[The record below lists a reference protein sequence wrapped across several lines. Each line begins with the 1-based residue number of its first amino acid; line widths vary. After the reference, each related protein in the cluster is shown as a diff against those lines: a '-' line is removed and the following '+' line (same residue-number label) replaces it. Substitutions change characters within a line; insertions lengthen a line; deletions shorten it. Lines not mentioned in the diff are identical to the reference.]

1 MLFSL
6 VAIGMLAI
14 VTPVLAQWLHA
25 RVFWLIA
32 LAPAALFVLTL
43 TQAPGVLAGTPLTQT
58 YPWIPQL
65 GIELSFRLDP
75 LALLLALI
83 VTGVGALVLAYC
95 ARYFSDDEPGLGR
108 FAALLLAFAGVMY
121 GLVTSDDV
129 IVMFVFWEATSVLSY
144 LLIGHNTGR
153 KSSRGAALQALTVT
167 TFGGLAMLVG
177 IVMLSVASGT
187 TSLTEIIA
195 HPVGGA
201 FGQVAIVLV
210 LLGALSKSALVPF
223 HFWLPAAMAA
233 PTPVSAYLHA
243 AAMVKAGIYIIARFA
258 PGYADQ
264 PLWQPILVTLGVLT
278 MLVGGWRAMRQYDLK
293 LLLAYGTVSQ
303 LGFLT
308 IMMGFGTRAAAL
320 AGAALLLAHALY
332 KATLFLVVGIIDHA
346 TGTRDWRKLSGL
358 GRRMPLLAVIAS
370 IAVASMA
377 GLPPLLGFVAKEGV
391 FASLLGAAAGEAAP
405 GAGEFWA
412 WFALIGVVVGSVL
425 TVAYSLRFI
434 WGAFSTKTDVGTI
447 SLHPTGFGILI
458 APLVLSIA
466 TIGGGLAAGVI
477 DALVAPYADT
487 LPGGQEQHL
496 ALWHGFEPALFVS
509 AGVLILGF
517 VLLLRRRQVGRLQA
531 RIPQTVDA
539 GRSYVQI
546 MRVLDRFAA
555 RLTTRIQRGGLP
567 AYLAVIIGVFV
578 LGLGLSTALNR
589 TWPEGVVPWDYAVQ
603 PFIALVMG
611 MAAIGAASAGH
622 RMTAVL
628 LVGVTGYGL
637 VLLFAMG
644 GAPDLALT
652 QALVE
657 TLTVV
662 VFVLVL
668 RRLPQQIAARNK
680 AVRKGLRALLGL
692 LAGAVMAVI
701 AVIALGARVAASNSA
716 ELPGLAAEAH
726 GKNIVN
732 VMLVDIRAWDTMG
745 EIAVLVAVA
754 TGVASL
760 VFISGRAAPVERME
774 GGGERRNRPVLN
786 ASAVSRQTWLLAGR
800 TLSPA
805 NRSIIIEVLVRLLF
819 HPAIIVSVYLLFV
832 GHNQP
837 GGGFAG
843 GLLAGLALVARYLA
857 GGRYELAEAVP
868 IDAGKL
874 LGTGLLLAVGTALS
888 SMFFGLQ
895 VLESSWFEASIP
907 VLGEISIGTS
917 TLFDIGVYLVVF
929 GLVLDI
935 LRSLGSEVDR
945 QEEDQEDAEPHAE
958 YARPSSSLSDPA
970 KPNPAEGA
978 PR

>member
-1 MLFSL
+1 MIFSL
-6 VAIGMLAI
+6 VAVGVLAI
-14 VTPVLAQWLHA
+14 LTPLLTKWLKA
-25 RVFWLIA
+25 RVFWVIA
-32 LAPAALFVLTL
+32 LAPAALFAVTL
-43 TQAPGVLAGTPLTQT
+43 AQAPGILAGTPVTESA
-58 YPWIPQL
+58 PWIPQL
-65 GIELSFRLDP
+65 GISLSFRIDALS
-75 LALLLALI
+75 LLLALI

-95 ARYFSDDEPGLGR
+95 ARYFTDDEPGLGR

-144 LLIGHNTGR
+144 LLIGHHTGR
-153 KSSRGAALQALTVT
+153 RSSRGAALQALTVT

-177 IVMLSVASGT
+177 IIMLSVASGS
-187 TSLTEIIA
+187 TSLTEIVA
-195 HPVGGA
+195 NPVGGV

-243 AAMVKAGIYIIARFA
+243 AAMVKAGIYVIARFA

-264 PLWQPILVTLGVLT
+264 PLWQPILVTVGVLT

-308 IMMGFGTRAAAL
+308 IMLGFGTRDAAL

-358 GRRMPLLAVIAS
+358 GRRMPLLATTAG

-377 GLPPLLGFVAKEGV
+377 GLPPLLGFVAKESV
-391 FASLLGAAAGEAAP
+391 FGSLLESTSGQDAL
-405 GAGEFWA
+405 WA
-412 WFALIGVVVGSVL
+412 WVALSGVIVGSVL
-425 TVAYSLRFI
+425 TVAYSLRFF
-434 WGAFSTKTDVGTI
+434 WGAFSSKPDVKAME
-447 SLHPTGFGILI
+447 LHATGFSILLGPI
-458 APLVLSIA
+458 VLSLA
-466 TIGGGLAAGVI
+466 TIGGGLAASVV

-487 LPGGQEQHL
+487 LPGPHEQHL
-496 ALWHGFEPALFVS
+496 ALWHGFEPALAIS
-509 AGVLILGF
+509 AVVLLLGF
-517 VLLLRRRQVGRLQA
+517 LLLLRRRQVARLQA
-531 RIPQTVDA
+531 KVPQTLDA
-539 GRSYVQI
+539 ARDYVQF
-546 MRVLDRFAA
+546 MRALDRFAA
-555 RLTTRIQRGGLP
+555 VLTTRIQRGGLP

-578 LGLGLSTALNR
+578 LGLGLSAAVNR
-589 TWPEGVVPWDYAVQ
+589 SWPDGVVPWDYAVQ
-603 PFIALVMG
+603 PFIAIVMG
-611 MAAIGAASAGH
+611 MAAIGAAIAGH

-668 RRLPQQIAARNK
+668 RRLPQQMAVRNK
-680 AVRKGLRALLGL
+680 SVHKGLRAVLGI
-692 LAGAVMAVI
+692 LAGTVMAVI
-701 AVIALGARVAASNSA
+701 AMIALGAREAVSISA

-745 EIAVLVAVA
+745 EVAVLVAVA

-786 ASAVSRQTWLLAGR
+786 ATAVSRQTWLLAGR
-800 TLSPA
+800 TLSPQ

-819 HPAIIVSVYLLFV
+819 HPAIIVSIYLLFV

-888 SMFFGLQ
+888 SMFFGLE

-917 TLFDIGVYLVVF
+917 TIFDIGVYLVVF

-945 QEEDQEDAEPHAE
+945 QQEDQEDGDDEAE
-958 YARPSSSLSDPA
+958 YERPSSSEADAA
-970 KPNPAEGA
+970 KPNPVEGA
-978 PR
+978 QA

>member
-1 MLFSL
+1 MIFSL
-6 VAIGMLAI
+6 VAVGLLAI
-14 VTPVLAQWLHA
+14 LTPFLTKWLKV
-25 RVFWLIA
+25 RVFWVIA
-32 LAPAALFVLTL
+32 LAPAALFAMTL
-43 TQAPGVLAGTPLTQT
+43 AQAPGILAGTPVTESV
-58 YPWIPQL
+58 PWIPQL
-65 GIELSFRLDP
+65 GISLSFRIDALS
-75 LALLLALI
+75 LLLALI

-144 LLIGHNTGR
+144 LLIGHHTGR
-153 KSSRGAALQALTVT
+153 RSSRGAALQALTVT

-177 IVMLSVASGT
+177 IIMLSVASGS
-187 TSLTEIIA
+187 TSLTEIVA
-195 HPVGGA
+195 NPVGGV

-243 AAMVKAGIYIIARFA
+243 AAMVKAGIYVIARFA
-258 PGYADQ
+258 PGYAEL
-264 PLWQPILVTLGVLT
+264 PVWQPILVTVGVLT

-308 IMMGFGTRAAAL
+308 IMLGFGTRDAAL

-358 GRRMPLLAVIAS
+358 GRRMPLLATTAG

-377 GLPPLLGFVAKEGV
+377 GLPPLLGFVAKESV
-391 FASLLGAAAGEAAP
+391 FGSLLESTSGPDAL
-405 GAGEFWA
+405 WA
-412 WFALIGVVVGSVL
+412 WVALSGVIVGSVL
-425 TVAYSLRFI
+425 TVAYSLRFF
-434 WGAFSTKTDVGTI
+434 WGAFSRKPDVKAME
-447 SLHPTGFGILI
+447 LHETGFSILLGPI
-458 APLVLSIA
+458 VLSLA
-466 TIGGGLAAGVI
+466 TIGGGLAASVVET
-477 DALVAPYADT
+477 LVAPYADT
-487 LPGGQEQHL
+487 LPGPHDQHL
-496 ALWHGFEPALFVS
+496 ALWHGFEPALAIS
-509 AGVLILGF
+509 AVVLLLGF
-517 VLLLRRRQVGRLQA
+517 LLLLRRRQVARLQA
-531 RIPQTVDA
+531 KVPQTLDA
-539 GRSYVQI
+539 ARDYVQF
-546 MRVLDRFAA
+546 MRALDRFAA
-555 RLTTRIQRGGLP
+555 VLTTRIQRGGLP

-578 LGLGLSTALNR
+578 LGLGLSAAVNR
-589 TWPEGVVPWDYAVQ
+589 SWPDGVVPWDYAVQ
-603 PFIALVMG
+603 PFIALVMA
-611 MAAIGAASAGH
+611 MAAIGAAIAGH

-668 RRLPQQIAARNK
+668 RRLPQQMAVRNK
-680 AVRKGLRALLGL
+680 SVHKGLRAVLGI
-692 LAGAVMAVI
+692 LAGTVMAVI
-701 AVIALGARVAASNSA
+701 AMIALGAREAASISA
-716 ELPGLAAEAH
+716 ELPALAAEAH

-745 EIAVLVAVA
+745 EVAVLVAVA

-786 ASAVSRQTWLLAGR
+786 ASAVTRQTWLLAGR
-800 TLSPA
+800 TLSPQ

-819 HPAIIVSVYLLFV
+819 HPAIIVSIYLLFV

-888 SMFFGLQ
+888 SMFFGLE

-917 TLFDIGVYLVVF
+917 TIFDIGVYLVVF

-945 QEEDQEDAEPHAE
+945 QQEDQDGDEEAE
-958 YARPSSSLSDPA
+958 YERPSSSEADTA
-970 KPNPAEGA
+970 KPNPVEGA
-978 PR
+978 SA

>member
-1 MLFSL
+1 MIFSL
-6 VAIGMLAI
+6 VAVGLLAI
-14 VTPVLAQWLHA
+14 LTPFLTKWLKA
-25 RVFWLIA
+25 RVFWVIA
-32 LAPAALFVLTL
+32 LAPAALFAMTL
-43 TQAPGVLAGTPLTQT
+43 AQAPGILAGTPVTESV
-58 YPWIPQL
+58 PWIPQL
-65 GIELSFRLDP
+65 GISLSFRIDALS
-75 LALLLALI
+75 LLLALI

-95 ARYFSDDEPGLGR
+95 ARYFTDDEPGLGR

-144 LLIGHNTGR
+144 LLIGHHTGR
-153 KSSRGAALQALTVT
+153 RSSRGAALQALTVT

-177 IVMLSVASGT
+177 IIMLSVASGS
-187 TSLTEIIA
+187 TSLTEIVA
-195 HPVGGA
+195 NPVGGV

-243 AAMVKAGIYIIARFA
+243 AAMVKAGIYVIARFA
-258 PGYADQ
+258 PGYAEL
-264 PLWQPILVTLGVLT
+264 PLWQPILVTVGVLT

-308 IMMGFGTRAAAL
+308 IMLGFGTRDAAL

-332 KATLFLVVGIIDHA
+332 KATLFLVVGVIDHA

-358 GRRMPLLAVIAS
+358 GRRMPLLATTAG

-377 GLPPLLGFVAKEGV
+377 GLPPLLGFVAKESV
-391 FASLLGAAAGEAAP
+391 FGSLLESTSGPDAL
-405 GAGEFWA
+405 WA
-412 WFALIGVVVGSVL
+412 WVALSGVIVGSVL
-425 TVAYSLRFI
+425 TVAYSLRFF
-434 WGAFSTKTDVGTI
+434 WGAFSRKPDVKAME
-447 SLHPTGFGILI
+447 LHETGFSILLGPI
-458 APLVLSIA
+458 VLSLA
-466 TIGGGLAAGVI
+466 TIGGGLAASVVET
-477 DALVAPYADT
+477 LVAPYADT
-487 LPGGQEQHL
+487 LPGPHEQHL
-496 ALWHGFEPALFVS
+496 ALWHGFEPALAIS
-509 AGVLILGF
+509 AVVLLLGF
-517 VLLLRRRQVGRLQA
+517 LLLLRRRQVARLQA
-531 RIPQTVDA
+531 KVPQTLDA
-539 GRSYVQI
+539 ARDYVQF
-546 MRVLDRFAA
+546 MRALDRFAA
-555 RLTTRIQRGGLP
+555 VLTTRIQRGGLP

-578 LGLGLSTALNR
+578 LGLGLSAAVNR
-589 TWPEGVVPWDYAVQ
+589 SWPDGVVPWDYAVQ
-603 PFIALVMG
+603 PFIALVMA
-611 MAAIGAASAGH
+611 MAAIGAAIAGH

-668 RRLPQQIAARNK
+668 RRLPQQMAVRNK
-680 AVRKGLRALLGL
+680 AVHKGLRAVLGI
-692 LAGAVMAVI
+692 LAGTVMAVI
-701 AVIALGARVAASNSA
+701 AMIALGAREAASISA
-716 ELPGLAAEAH
+716 ELPALAAEAH

-745 EIAVLVAVA
+745 EVAVLVAVA

-786 ASAVSRQTWLLAGR
+786 ATAVTRQTWLLAGR
-800 TLSPA
+800 TLSPQ

-819 HPAIIVSVYLLFV
+819 HPAIIVSIYLLFV

-888 SMFFGLQ
+888 SMFFGLE

-917 TLFDIGVYLVVF
+917 TIFDIGVYLVVF

-945 QEEDQEDAEPHAE
+945 QQEDQDEGDDEAE
-958 YARPSSSLSDPA
+958 YERPSSSDVDA
-970 KPNPAEGA
+970 GKPNSVEGA
-978 PR
+978 PA

>member
-1 MLFSL
+1 MIFSL
-6 VAIGMLAI
+6 VAVGLLAI
-14 VTPVLAQWLHA
+14 LTPLLTKWLKA
-25 RVFWLIA
+25 RVFWVIA
-32 LAPAALFVLTL
+32 LAPAALFAVTL
-43 TQAPGVLAGTPLTQT
+43 AQAPGILAGTPVTESFE
-58 YPWIPQL
+58 WIPQL
-65 GIELSFRLDP
+65 GISLSFRIDP
-75 LALLLALI
+75 LSLLLALI

-95 ARYFSDDEPGLGR
+95 ARYFTDDEPGLGR

-144 LLIGHNTGR
+144 LLIGHHTGR
-153 KSSRGAALQALTVT
+153 RSSRGAALQALTVT

-177 IVMLSVASGT
+177 IIMLSVAAGS
-187 TSLTEIIA
+187 TSLTEIVA
-195 HPVGGA
+195 NPVGGV

-243 AAMVKAGIYIIARFA
+243 AAMVKAGIYVIARFA

-264 PLWQPILVTLGVLT
+264 PLWQPILVTVGVLT

-308 IMMGFGTRAAAL
+308 IMLGFGTRDAAL

-358 GRRMPLLAVIAS
+358 GRRMPLLATTAG

-377 GLPPLLGFVAKEGV
+377 GLPPLLGFVAKESV
-391 FASLLGAAAGEAAP
+391 FGSLLESTSGSDA
-405 GAGEFWA
+405 FWA
-412 WFALIGVVVGSVL
+412 WVALSGVIVGSVL
-425 TVAYSLRFI
+425 TVAYSLRFF
-434 WGAFSTKTDVGTI
+434 WGAFFSKPDVGAME
-447 SLHPTGFGILI
+447 LHKTGFSILLGPI
-458 APLVLSIA
+458 VLSLA
-466 TIGGGLAAGVI
+466 TIGGGLAASVVET
-477 DALVAPYADT
+477 LVAPYADT
-487 LPGGQEQHL
+487 VPGPHEQHL
-496 ALWHGFEPALFVS
+496 ALWHGFEPALAIS
-509 AGVLILGF
+509 AVVLLLGF
-517 VLLLRRRQVGRLQA
+517 LLLLRRRQVARMQA
-531 RIPQTVDA
+531 KVPATLDA
-539 GRSYVQI
+539 ARDYVQF
-546 MRVLDRFAA
+546 MRALDRFAA
-555 RLTTRIQRGGLP
+555 VLTTRIQRGGLP

-578 LGLGLSTALNR
+578 LGLGLSAAVNR
-589 TWPEGVVPWDYAVQ
+589 SWPEGVVPWDYAVQ
-603 PFIALVMG
+603 PFIALVMA
-611 MAAIGAASAGH
+611 MAAIGAAIAGH

-668 RRLPQQIAARNK
+668 RRLPQQMAVRNK
-680 AVRKGLRALLGL
+680 AVRKGLRAVLGI
-692 LAGAVMAVI
+692 LAGTVMAVI
-701 AVIALGARVAASNSA
+701 AMIALGAREAASISA

-745 EIAVLVAVA
+745 EVAVLVAVA

-800 TLSPA
+800 TLSPQ

-819 HPAIIVSVYLLFV
+819 HPAIIVSIYLLFV

-868 IDAGKL
+868 VDAGKL

-888 SMFFGLQ
+888 SMFFGLN

-917 TLFDIGVYLVVF
+917 TIFDIGVYLVVF

-945 QEEDQEDAEPHAE
+945 QQEDQADGDDEAE
-958 YARPSSSLSDPA
+958 YERPSSSDVDA
-970 KPNPAEGA
+970 DKPNTVEGA
-978 PR
+978 PA

>member
-1 MLFSL
+1 MIFSL
-6 VAIGMLAI
+6 VAVGILAI
-14 VTPVLAQWLHA
+14 ATPLLTRWLKA

-32 LAPAALFVLTL
+32 LAPAALFGITL
-43 TQAPGVLAGTPLTQT
+43 AQAPGVLAGTPVTET
-58 YPWIPQL
+58 FPWIPQL
-65 GIELSFRLDP
+65 GIELSFRMDP

-177 IVMLSVASGT
+177 IVMLVMASGT
-187 TSLTEIIA
+187 TSITEIVA
-195 HPVGGA
+195 NPVGGTL
-201 FGQVAIVLV
+201 GQVAIVLV

-264 PLWQPILVTLGVLT
+264 PLWQPLLVTIGVLT

-293 LLLAYGTVSQ
+293 LILAYGTVSQ

-308 IMMGFGTRAAAL
+308 IMLGFGTRDAAL

-358 GRRMPLLAVIAS
+358 GRRMPVLAVIAS

-377 GLPPLLGFVAKEGV
+377 GLPPLLGFVAKESV
-391 FASLLGAAAGEAAP
+391 FASLLEATSG
-405 GAGEFWA
+405 GAGQSEFWA
-412 WFALIGVVVGSVL
+412 WFALVGVVLGSVL

-434 WGAFSTKTDVGTI
+434 WGAFSTKADVGAI
-447 SLHPTGFGILI
+447 QLHNTGFGILT
-458 APLVLSIA
+458 APLVLSLA
-466 TIGGGLAAGVI
+466 TIGGGVAAGTV

-487 LPGGQEQHL
+487 LPGPHEQHL
-496 ALWHGFEPALFVS
+496 ALWHGFEPALAIS
-509 AGVLILGF
+509 AGVLLLGF
-517 VLLLRRRQVGRLQA
+517 VLMRRRRQVARLQA
-531 RIPQTVDA
+531 KLPQAVDA
-539 GRSYVQI
+539 GREYVQF
-546 MRVLDRFAA
+546 MRALDRFAA
-555 RLTTRIQRGGLP
+555 ALTTRIQRGGLP

-578 LGLGLSTALNR
+578 LGLGLSAALNR
-589 TWPEGVVPWDYAVQ
+589 SWPEGVVPWDYAVQ

-611 MAAIGAASAGH
+611 MAAIGAAIAGH

-680 AVRKGLRALLGL
+680 AVRKGLRAALGI
-692 LAGAVMAVI
+692 LAGTVMAVI
-701 AVIALGARVAASNSA
+701 AVIALGAREAASISA
-716 ELPGLAAEAH
+716 ELPALAAEAH

-786 ASAVSRQTWLLAGR
+786 SSAVSRQTWLLAGR
-800 TLSPA
+800 TLSPQ

-819 HPAIIVSVYLLFV
+819 HPAIIVSIYLLFV

-917 TLFDIGVYLVVF
+917 TIFDIGVYLVVF

-945 QEEDQEDAEPHAE
+945 QQEDQEDDEEDAE
-958 YARPSSSLSDPA
+958 YARPSTSDTNPA
-970 KPNPAEGA
+970 KPNQAEGGS
-978 PR
+978 R